1 MENKLDLH
9 GIRHDEVDRL
19 VENFVLLNETPLT
32 IITGNST
39 MMRELVVEVLEKHKF
54 VYENLISQSVIT
66 VLGDKWWMNGYYS
79 Q

>member
-1 MENKLDLH
+1 VENKLDLH

-54 VYENLISQSVIT
+54 VYENLISQGVIT
-66 VLGDKWWMNGYYS
+66 VLGDK
-79 Q
+79 

>member
-1 MENKLDLH
+1 MENELDLH
-9 GIRHDEVDRL
+9 GIKHEDVNRL

-54 VYENLISQSVIT
+54 VYENLINQSVIT
-66 VLGDKWWMNGYYS
+66 VLGDK
-79 Q
+79 

>member
-54 VYENLISQSVIT
+54 VYENLINQSVIT
-66 VLGDKWWMNGYYS
+66 VLGDK
-79 Q
+79 

>member
-9 GIRHDEVDRL
+9 GIKHEDVNRV
-19 VENFVLLNETPLT
+19 VENFVLLNETPLS

-66 VLGDKWWMNGYYS
+66 VLGDK
-79 Q
+79 

>member
-66 VLGDKWWMNGYYS
+66 VLGDK
-79 Q
+79 

>member
-9 GIRHDEVDRL
+9 GIKHEDVNRL

-32 IITGNST
+32 IITGNSA
-39 MMRELVVEVLEKHKF
+39 MMRDLVVEVLEKHKF

-66 VLGDKWWMNGYYS
+66 VLGDK
-79 Q
+79 

>member
-19 VENFVLLNETPLT
+19 VENFVLLNETPLN

-66 VLGDKWWMNGYYS
+66 VLGDK
-79 Q
+79 